1 MPKASSRDKTKIVC
15 EFETMK
21 SFELSARDLYRE
33 IAGDPRVQEPK
44 IKDAFR
50 RLAEDEHRH
59 AELVQEIIDLIDK
72 TL

>member
-1 MPKASSRDKTKIVC
+1 MPRANSQDKAKIVS

-33 IAGDPRVQEPK
+33 IAGDSRVTEPR
-44 IKDAFR
+44 IRDAFR

-72 TL
+72 GL

>member
-1 MPKASSRDKTKIVC
+1 MPTANSQDKAKIVS
-15 EFETMK
+15 EFATMK

-33 IAGDPRVQEPK
+33 IAGDLRVAETR
-44 IKDAFR
+44 IRDAFR

-59 AELVQEIIDLIDK
+59 AELVQEIIDLIGK

>member
-1 MPKASSRDKTKIVC
+1 MPKAHNQDKTKIVS
-15 EFETMK
+15 ELETMK

-33 IAGDPRVQEPK
+33 ISGDPRVVEPR
-44 IKDAFR
+44 IRDAFR

-59 AELVQEIIDLIDK
+59 AELVQEIIDLIDT